1 MFIVL
6 TQVNGR
12 RVRVNTDQI
21 SYYQLDTKAGKGS
34 VVWVDHSALFVV
46 EAPHVVDGLIATVQ
60 GREPKE
66 EQKASD
72 ASRTMHDPNL
82 PPPDSR
88 EWYPT

>member
-1 MFIVL
+1 MMFITL

-60 GREPKE
+60 GKE
-66 EQKASD
+66 EQKVSD
-72 ASRTMHDPNL
+72 ASRTMHDG
-82 PPPDSR
+82 
-88 EWYPT
+88 